1 MLGGGRH
8 HQPQRVSDK
17 QQSVAHVVTD
27 VDEGKTDCQSM
38 RNTPSVKDGIRR
50 FREALPVSL
59 ERVTSHR
66 KALCGCWSVP
76 RLYDITDSICDSH
89 GQILLVQSKMS
100 AVIGSGIISL
110 LFDYVFA

>member
-1 MLGGGRH
+1 M
-8 HQPQRVSDK
+8 SDK

-50 FREALPVSL
+50 FREASL